1 MKLHSNQKSL
11 RVFLAV
17 VLSLDLRRKV
27 VELQRQL
34 RESLPMVNWV
44 RPESMHL
51 TLKFLGYVD
60 TSMVETVVTAIEPIL
75 IRQAPLTLEVQG
87 LGVFPHPRRPRILWV
102 GCTGNI
108 PALIN
113 LVSHIEAALEPLGF
127 PPEDKPYFPHL
138 TLARIKHDQ
147 SQVGG
152 VLIHSGLL
160 EQPRNLGTLYVDRIT
175 LFRSEVSQSGAEYTA
190 LRTVPFNE
198 PGSPISI

>member
-1 MKLHSNQKSL
+1 MKLHSNQNSL

-17 VLSLDLRRKV
+17 ELSLDLRREV

-60 TSMVETVVTAIEPIL
+60 TSMVEKVLTAIEPIRT
-75 IRQAPLTLEVQG
+75 RQAPLTLEVQG

-160 EQPRNLGTLYVDRIT
+160 EQPRKLGILHIDRIT

-198 PGSPISI
+198 PGSPMSI

>member
-17 VLSLDLRRKV
+17 ELSLDLRRKV

-75 IRQAPLTLEVQG
+75 TRQAPLTLEVQG

-198 PGSPISI
+198 PGSPMSI